1 MTSPPKAFEADPP
14 RNDDRVA
21 AALRGFGPLGIL
33 AILLILSGNFLFS
46 PLSAVLVLV
55 WVWLSRTPW
64 HAIGFVRPKSW
75 IGSLAI
81 GIAFGCVFKLLMKAI
96 VMPLLGADPINQAY
110 HYLAGNTAAL
120 PGMILTFIIV
130 AGFGEETVYRGWM
143 FERLRKLWGTAVWAR
158 TLMVLLTSVVFGLAH
173 YSVQGRAG
181 AEQAIITGLVFGTI
195 FAVTHRIFMVMVA
208 HAAFDLMALAIIY
221 WDIETDVAHFIFK

>member
-1 MTSPPKAFEADPP
+1 MTSPDGATDPP
-14 RNDDRVA
+14 SSDDRVA
-21 AALRGFGPLGIL
+21 AALRGFGPLGIV

-46 PLSAVLVLV
+46 PLSAIFVLL

-64 HAIGFVRPKSW
+64 HAIGFVPPKSW
-75 IGSLAI
+75 IASLGI
-81 GIAFGCVFKLLMKAI
+81 GIAFGCVFKLLMKAV

-120 PGMILTFIIV
+120 PGMILAFIVV

-158 TLMVLLTSVVFGLAH
+158 TSMVLLSSVIFGLAH

-181 AEQAIITGLVFGTI
+181 AEQAIMTGLVFGTI
-195 FAVTHRIFMVMVA
+195 FAVTHRIFLVMVA